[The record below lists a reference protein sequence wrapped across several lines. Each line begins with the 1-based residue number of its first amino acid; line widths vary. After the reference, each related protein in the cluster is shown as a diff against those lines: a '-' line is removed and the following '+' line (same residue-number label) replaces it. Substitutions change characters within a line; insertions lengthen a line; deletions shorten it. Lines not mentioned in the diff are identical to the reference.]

1 MIKFDDIV
9 LSIFPQVTTHL
20 KHVKNDHAS
29 QLFPYDGIIAVAA
42 VTYCRYTV
50 RFPSESK
57 PSRIIWSIIL
67 GYLAY
72 NRYDYWLQFY
82 VYLLSFGEHFYLKAC
97 QYFPTKVSV
106 VLYDLRVCHQN
117 FKNGQ
122 SQSKLLLLY
131 SFRINIHMSIS
142 FFFMFIG
149 QRDGQH

>member
-1 MIKFDDIV
+1 MITFDDIV

-50 RFPSESK
+50 RFPTESK
-57 PSRIIWSIIL
+57 ASRIIWSIIL

-82 VYLLSFGEHFYLKAC
+82 VYLVSFGEHFYLKAC
-97 QYFPTKVSV
+97 QYFSRKVSV
-106 VLYDLRVCHQN
+106 VSLYYCAV
-117 FKNGQ
+117 
-122 SQSKLLLLY
+122 
-131 SFRINIHMSIS
+131 
-142 FFFMFIG
+142 
-149 QRDGQH
+149 